1 MGLLLVGI
9 IALAGCAQDEPT
21 PPPTS
26 TPIPP
31 ATPAPTS
38 TTATGPTSTSVPP
51 RSDATNISVVG
62 NVSKEF
68 ILPRENYD
76 VSRNVSELVK
86 PHFFATS
93 TDGVLVE
100 PEGDPDLVLELNG
113 KVKIR
118 LKQGDQSRYLDLLAL
133 ESDLIGEHPVHKVFR
148 LRAMGVPLAEGLAGK
163 LDPDSFSDDLFHS
176 VEFQYLQDK
185 ETRGVVSEV
194 FPDGT
199 FLVIPFDLPEEW
211 DGAQPVVE
219 ANLLDIRPGTR
230 LRFNPSGTGAFQVE
244 SDTGQ
249 SLDSV
254 LGPALSM
261 DDGGGAPPD
270 DGFFEINLETP
281 FPFLGVDY
289 SSIFVGS
296 DGHITL
302 GAGDGTSAGRTAERH
317 LGGPPRLSVLLT
329 DLDPVCGGSVHADV
343 RSDRAVVTWNQVA
356 HIERGS
362 ADGCDSDTPS
372 NTFQAVVHADGTIEY
387 VYGQLDTE
395 FLSQTGG
402 NREAVIGIA
411 QGNTEESVEEVDLS
425 GDLPLKR
432 KIGAIFEEFRPPPP
446 ESPKADL
453 ASPTHFHVN
462 PRALIAGVSSLAKQ
476 YEEEILA
483 LPFDDQRYP
492 ATPLARKQC
501 GVYQESLQDPVY
513 VRLLTSVGY
522 RFDSDQPGPD
532 GNDDSR
538 PFGERISQLLRGGVG
553 EKFRYFGFESSW
565 VAGIL
570 TGLDV
575 SWLEE
580 CDTSSGV
587 RRYRSSGADSDDFYT
602 IVRRSL
608 VKDKKQRHK
617 VVKLGAAGEGREI
630 YTAPGVML
638 MALPLPWDDT
648 RWMISSEGWPG
659 PEEGKPADPRWQ
671 SVYIVDV
678 NNPDAYEEV
687 EYPISQYPEA
697 PEEGLYGVS
706 AALSSDSQ
714 DLFNTLYGFIDE
726 GGGLWAVDLTDRD
739 FYTNPDRFARI
750 VDWDHLLSWVILEEQ
765 ADGPSPSK
773 VIFATGK
780 EVRDDFAMTANLLRI
795 NDAGIDSTVVS
806 KKRLLQMVGW
816 NPVPFAW
823 QQLPDHRFRVAV
835 ETHFNYESSLLPR
848 AKGVYIIPVDAGAE
862 D

>member
-76 VSRNVSELVK
+76 VSHNVSELVK

-163 LDPDSFSDDLFHS
+163 LDPDSFSNDLFHS

-185 ETRGVVSEV
+185 ETSGVVSEV

-254 LGPALSM
+254 LGPALSL

-270 DGFFEINLETP
+270 DGFSEINLETP

-329 DLDPVCGGSVHADV
+329 DLDPACGGSVHADV

-432 KIGAIFEEFRPPPP
+432 EIGAIFEEFRPPPP

-538 PFGERISQLLRGGVG
+538 PFGERVSQLLRGGAG
-553 EKFRYFGFESSW
+553 KKFRYLGFERCW
-565 VAGIL
+565 VAGSL

-617 VVKLGAAGEGREI
+617 VVKLDAAGEGREI

-750 VDWDHLLSWVILEEQ
+750 VDWDHLLSWVVVEEQ
-765 ADGPSPSK
+765 TDGPSPSK